1 MEINNKKILICNCEA
16 TMDIDDEALSKACKL
31 ESKCKIHNN
40 LCGSELDVVL
50 DRSTLLCASKYPVEP
65 DGRPKE
71 PLTACVMFDAGAFKS
86 KTKLGLDK
94 RRNN

>member
-50 DRSTLLCASKYPVEP
+50 DELNV
-65 DGRPKE
+65 G
-71 PLTACVMFDAGAFKS
+71 
-86 KTKLGLDK
+86 
-94 RRNN
+94 N